1 LANSF
6 EKCIFAAR
14 KIIEK
19 CIFGLKKPI
28 EKCKIAMLYRKITS
42 YIEDYLRSDSDK
54 ILILEGARQ
63 IGKSFSIREVGT
75 RLYSNYVE
83 INFVEDDEGEQLFK
97 NIHKK
102 EDFYLTL
109 SMVAG
114 DKLSHRNDTLIFL
127 DEIQHYPQFLTM
139 LKFLREDNRFRY
151 IASGSLL
158 GITLQDTT
166 SIPVGSITIKEMFQL
181 DFEEFLIA
189 NGVGADAIASLRH
202 SYNNRQSLSEEYHN
216 YVLDLFKRYLL
227 VGGLPD
233 AVNTYLNTHNIVKVR
248 EVQDDIRSLYGSDA
262 SKYEK
267 EHSKKLL
274 IRRIYEMIPS
284 QMENKKKRVVAQDI
298 RGKKGDRFDQYK
310 EEFEYLISS
319 GISLSVHAISN
330 PHFPLSESLQKNL
343 LKLYLNDV
351 GLLTGLLYRN
361 NIRPVLDDVCSIN
374 LGSVYESVVAQELRA
389 HGHKLFYYDNRK
401 QGEVDYLVDD
411 HSSMAPH
418 PIEVKSGKDYTIHS
432 ALNNLMKNPDYHILS
447 STVISNEREVHQD
460 GNITYMPVYFVMFME
475 NDTPQNDASEYIF

>member
-1 LANSF
+1 
-6 EKCIFAAR
+6 
-14 KIIEK
+14 
-19 CIFGLKKPI
+19 
-28 EKCKIAMLYRKITS
+28 
-42 YIEDYLRSDSDK
+42 
-54 ILILEGARQ
+54 LEGARQ

-127 DEIQHYPQFLTM
+127 DEIQHYPQYLTM

-166 SIPVGSITIKEMFQL
+166 SIPVGSITVKEMFQL

-460 GNITYMPVYFVMFME
+460 GNITYLPVYFVMFME

>member
-1 LANSF
+1 
-6 EKCIFAAR
+6 
-14 KIIEK
+14 
-19 CIFGLKKPI
+19 
-28 EKCKIAMLYRKITS
+28 
-42 YIEDYLRSDSDK
+42 
-54 ILILEGARQ
+54 LEGARQ

-127 DEIQHYPQFLTM
+127 DEIQHYPQYLTM